1 MPPAQSEL
9 QGPPWYPV
17 QCTTIPSHHLTSIN
31 RLFTPEIFTEFPIQ
45 WHLLWCIQWGHCLID
60 LLCAYVRFCYGY
72 PNASSSTEE
81 AKSYQNTHPQ
91 GDEGDEGDEA
101 VLTRE
106 QTFIFQTWSPY
117 CLYHNIREPWAA
129 WRSPNWAVFI
139 QLRRGKE
146 KWKMKLMLSDFDS
159 RRRSVHARQHWHL
172 IKCSNKENILELQ
185 KQVNYFFA
193 NNCVIVVMQ

>member
-1 MPPAQSEL
+1 MH
-9 QGPPWYPV
+9 GPSWCPV
-17 QCTTIPSHHLTSIN
+17 QCATIPSHHLTSVN
-31 RLFTPEIFTEFPIQ
+31 RLFIQSPESQFKVSEIFTEFPVQ

-81 AKSYQNTHPQ
+81 AKSYQNIHPQ
-91 GDEGDEGDEA
+91 GDEGDEA

-146 KWKMKLMLSDFDS
+146 KWKWNWCCWTLTLGDVQCMQGNTGIWFN
-159 RRRSVHARQHWHL
+159 VQ
-172 IKCSNKENILELQ
+172 IKKI
-185 KQVNYFFA
+185 F
-193 NNCVIVVMQ
+193 